1 MDFQIGR
8 LHPLLVHLPIGIL
21 LLAFLFEVLSRTRP
35 FKKLRFAIRPALGI
49 GTLAALASVVTGLY
63 LADLGA
69 YDERIL
75 RGHKYLGIATAA
87 LAVLIYV
94 HRRYAIV
101 PDKIARKRIR
111 LALFIALTFFIVLT
125 GHFGGSLTHGN
136 NYLFPDEE
144 QQVPVAFQVTIPD
157 PDQAVVFDDIIQPL
171 LKQKCMACHGP
182 IKQKGELRLDSWESI
197 QQGGKHGEV
206 WRGGEADHS
215 LLFKRVA
222 LPIEEKEHMPP
233 RERQQLS
240 NLEVEVIRAWI
251 AEGASRTKR
260 VSEFSDKTPIMS
272 FIQLSSHSELWE
284 EPESAP
290 DEAAVLRLKEA
301 GVLVLPL
308 AANSKNLVVKFLQVR
323 ENDMADILKL
333 APQIVAVDLSGCH
346 WNEGQLAFLPA
357 LTRLKKLSLQR
368 SSANDR
374 DAMMVGQCPTLEI
387 LNVSQTKITQ
397 AGVSAWKNLSEL
409 KRLYVYGVP
418 VSKPGLDQLRTIS
431 GLRID
436 TGNYILPILPSDTVN
451 HRRPRK

>member
-21 LLAFLFEVLSRTRP
+21 LLAFLFEVLSRVRP
-35 FKKLRFAIRPALGI
+35 YKKLRFAIRPALGI

-125 GHFGGSLTHGN
+125 GHFGGSLTHGTG
-136 NYLFPDEE
+136 YLFPDEE
-144 QQVPVAFQVTIPD
+144 QQAPVAFQVTIAD
-157 PDQAVVFDDIIQPL
+157 PDQAVVFEDIIQPL
-171 LKQKCMACHGP
+171 LKQKCVACHGAT
-182 IKQKGELRLDSWESI
+182 KQKGELRLDSWESI
-197 QQGGKHGEV
+197 QQGGKDGEV
-206 WRGGEADHS
+206 WKGGDADHS
-215 LLFKRVA
+215 LLVKRVA

-240 NLEVEVIRAWI
+240 NLEVEVIRSWI
-251 AEGASRTKR
+251 AEGASRNKR
-260 VSEFSDKTPIMS
+260 VSDFSDKKPIMS
-272 FIQLSSHSELWE
+272 FIQLSSHSDVWE
-284 EPESAP
+284 EPDTAP
-290 DEAAVLRLKEA
+290 DEAAILRLRQA

-308 AANSKNLVVKFLQVR
+308 AAQSKNLVVKFSQLR
-323 ENDMADILKL
+323 EDDVADIRKL
-333 APQIVAVDLSGCH
+333 APQIVAVDLAGCS
-346 WNEGQLAFLPA
+346 WNEGQLSFLPA

-368 SSANDR
+368 SAATDR
-374 DAMMVGQCPTLEI
+374 DAVLIGQCPSLEI
-387 LNVSQTKITQ
+387 LNVSQTKITE
-397 AGVSAWKNLSEL
+397 AGVSAWKSLSKL
-409 KRLYVYGVP
+409 KRLYLFDTP
-418 VSKPGLDQLRTIS
+418 VSKPGRDQLSTIS
-431 GLRID
+431 GLQID
-436 TGNYILPILPSDTVN
+436 TGNYILPFLASDTVN